1 MKARAARQWQLFQP
15 MLAGANARDRAIAC
29 LGALIGIAATS
40 ALCSA
45 LHLGDVALPLL
56 IAPMGA
62 STVLLFALPASPFAQ
77 PWAIIG
83 GHVVSALVGITV
95 AKFLAPSA
103 LADGLAVAG
112 AIAGMS
118 LLRCLHPPG
127 GGTAL
132 VAVIGGPA
140 IHAAGYGFAAVPA
153 GLNAV
158 VLVAIGIAFHRAF
171 RPLSQR
177 SYPHRVV
184 PVPPPVAGERVLERA
199 DIDAALADMHDSFDI
214 SRDDLDALLQLA
226 EHHAAERQMKG

>member
-1 MKARAARQWQLFQP
+1 MKARAARQWQMFQP
-15 MLAGANARDRAIAC
+15 ILAGANARDRAIAC

-40 ALCSA
+40 ALCA
-45 LHLGDVALPLL
+45 VLHLGDVALPLL

-62 STVLLFALPASPFAQ
+62 TAVLLFALPASPLAQ
-77 PWAIIG
+77 PWSITG

-103 LADGLAVAG
+103 FADGLAVAA

-127 GGTAL
+127 GATAL
-132 VAVIGGPA
+132 IAVIGGPA
-140 IHAAGYGFAAVPA
+140 VHAAGFSFALVPV
-153 GLNAV
+153 GLNSV
-158 VLVAIGIAFHRAF
+158 VLVATGIAFHW
-171 RPLSQR
+171 LSR
-177 SYPHRVV
+177 RNYPHRAM
-184 PVPPPVAGERVLERA
+184 PMPPPVAGERVLARA